1 MIFSVKG
8 ELGAGMSCS
17 LTYHLMRQAM
27 IDAELSK
34 RNFLKEK
41 WCFDNILTKK
51 WERFRW
57 NPEYG
62 FWEKRNWC

>member
-1 MIFSVKG
+1 MMFIEG

-17 LTYHLMRQAM
+17 LTYNIMRQAM
-27 IDAELSK
+27 LDDRAREL
-34 RNFLKEK
+34 NFLREK
-41 WCFDNILTKK
+41 WCFDNILTKA
-51 WERFRW
+51 WIRHVW